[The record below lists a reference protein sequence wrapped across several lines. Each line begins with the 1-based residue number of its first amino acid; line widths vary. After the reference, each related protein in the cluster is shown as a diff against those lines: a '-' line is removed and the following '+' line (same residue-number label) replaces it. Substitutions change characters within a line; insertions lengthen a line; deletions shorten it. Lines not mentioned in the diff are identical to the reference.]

1 MPTSN
6 DRPANVVAITSPDMF
21 TDLMQQDL
29 ERVTLLNFW
38 APWAQPC
45 EQMNQAVLEFA
56 ARYPKVLFMNV
67 EAEEQPD
74 VAESFDVEAVP
85 TVVLLRGHT
94 LLAKTSGCNV
104 AAVAE
109 ALALHA
115 RDGSVRGADGLS
127 HTNAAPQPAP
137 RTYAAAGGAAAAVPA
152 ADDTR
157 LHELPA
163 GLNVDGESPQDTER
177 RCRELMNRSK
187 VMLFMKGHPG
197 MPRCGFSQK
206 TVALLRDQGVEFDHY
221 DILSDENVRQTLKR
235 INDWPTFPQI
245 IVNGELIGGLDILKV
260 RGRLARALTA
270 RNRSPPA
277 SLPTSSA
284 VHRSRDR
291 RAARRVLVHDAAD
304 GRAGGRAADRPDVH
318 VVPCGEDRG
327 AAERAA
333 GDGPRGERRGRRE
346 AAERHGAAR
355 LHGVPRY
362 ARGHHPRHAGRAA
375 RRGVCAHGAQR
386 TSRWCAYARKSLRT
400 GLRGSCSTAKCTW
413 AAHADAAAR

>member
-6 DRPANVVAITSPDMF
+6 ERPANVVAITSPDMF

-56 ARYPKVLFMNV
+56 SRYPKVLFMNV

-115 RDGSVRGADGLS
+115 RDGS
-127 HTNAAPQPAP
+127 
-137 RTYAAAGGAAAAVPA
+137 
-152 ADDTR
+152 
-157 LHELPA
+157 LPA

-245 IVNGELIGGLDILKV
+245 IVNGELIGGLDILKIAT
-260 RGRLARALTA
+260 GEFADLL
-270 RNRSPPA
+270 RSA
-277 SLPTSSA
+277 
-284 VHRSRDR
+284 
-291 RAARRVLVHDAAD
+291 
-304 GRAGGRAADRPDVH
+304 
-318 VVPCGEDRG
+318 
-327 AAERAA
+327 
-333 GDGPRGERRGRRE
+333 
-346 AAERHGAAR
+346 
-355 LHGVPRY
+355 
-362 ARGHHPRHAGRAA
+362 
-375 RRGVCAHGAQR
+375 
-386 TSRWCAYARKSLRT
+386 
-400 GLRGSCSTAKCTW
+400 
-413 AAHADAAAR
+413 